1 MSPRNLPTQYQLVQV
16 LSLNKSINFNM
27 QSYLKT
33 EQYPTE
39 SFYQYD
45 KVLWYSLLNGKSII
59 ELLFLKSLPEKKN
72 KNPSLL
78 LQDFFIIQIR
88 KQTIFKHKSLF
99 IENFAFSHTQL
110 SYTMKCSPLTCRMKF
125 LCMHTDILIL
135 IFPVIMYCG

>member
-1 MSPRNLPTQYQLVQV
+1 MSPKNLPTQYQLVQV

-27 QSYLKT
+27 QSHLKT

-39 SFYQYD
+39 SFINMIN
-45 KVLWYSLLNGKSII
+45 LSR
-59 ELLFLKSLPEKKN
+59 KKKIPVN
-72 KNPSLL
+72 YCKT
-78 LQDFFIIQIR
+78 FIIQIR

-99 IENFAFSHTQL
+99 LKNFAFSHTQL